1 MGKQEFMQRFL
12 MARARAI
19 GTLTDFGTT
28 VVDTSACLWEGIYAT
43 CAVRSDE
50 SARALAELPTYGEC
64 VVKCANP
71 VKKKNALALTDTL
84 KATPQ

>member
-43 CAVRSDE
+43 CA
-50 SARALAELPTYGEC
+50 
-64 VVKCANP
+64 NP